1 MIITTIDELKLA
13 FPAHALDDVRPLAGF
28 INNSEHELLVDKLG
42 RKLYTQLV
50 KAYKSL
56 DVKTYLSDMA
66 NNNEQNPM
74 THLIAL
80 CQRTVAFDAMSR
92 AIGVQAV
99 SLSNMG
105 VNVATAD
112 DYGTPTKDMLDLFK
126 NTCSKETRICIN
138 QILEYLE
145 ELCRDHAAITD
156 PTAMTDAQK
165 EAADICE
172 AWQESRYYFLAADV
186 LIPSA
191 TVLQQYLDIYGNR
204 EKFISMLPDIR
215 YIQDE
220 QIAPLIGEDFCNDL
234 CRIAV
239 KGIDD
244 KTLCTLISRLS
255 RCLAAYL
262 EERTSIITV
271 SKDRKIIAHTEGE
284 RHINAAVEY
293 CRIHQDELEKM
304 DVISAS
310 VKLAPWYEK
319 ADTCD
324 CDAQPEFRNNDPGN
338 VMFVL
343 PGMN

>member
-1 MIITTIDELKLA
+1 MIITTIDELRLA

-42 RKLYTQLV
+42 RKLYKQV
-50 KAYKSL
+50 VAAYKSL
-56 DVKTYLSDMA
+56 DVETYLSDIN
-66 NNNEQNPM
+66 NNNEQKPM

-80 CQRTVAFDAMSR
+80 CQRAVAFDAMSR

-105 VNVATAD
+105 VNMATAD
-112 DYGTPTKDMLDLFK
+112 DYGTPSKDMLDLFK

-145 ELCRDHAAITD
+145 ELCRDNAAITD
-156 PTAMTDAQK
+156 TTAMTDTQK

-172 AWQESRYYFLAADV
+172 AWKESRYYFLAADV

-239 KGIDD
+239 GGTDN
-244 KTLCTLISRLS
+244 KTLATLISRLR

-304 DVISAS
+304 DVISTS
-310 VKLAPWYEK
+310 VPLAPWYEK
-319 ADTCD
+319 ADACGCD
-324 CDAQPEFRNNDPGN
+324 EQPKFRNNEPGN